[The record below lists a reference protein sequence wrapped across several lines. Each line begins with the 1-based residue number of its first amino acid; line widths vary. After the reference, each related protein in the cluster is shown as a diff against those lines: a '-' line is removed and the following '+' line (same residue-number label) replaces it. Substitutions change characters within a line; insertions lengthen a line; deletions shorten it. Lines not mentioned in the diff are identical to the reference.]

1 MAPMWLGDVCEMAL
15 VGFQGRGC
23 ANGVQPD
30 FCHSLFRDTL
40 LFQLAFN
47 MRDDSRTTLEHKS
60 TVCLDVMS
68 LIASSC
74 GYNRGEIELRVAHE
88 FPAHMATQRGL
99 AERPQHRH
107 PPRVQPGAP
116 VR

>member
-23 ANGVQPD
+23 ANGVPPD

-47 MRDDSRTTLEHKS
+47 MRDDSRTTLEHKP
-60 TVCLDVMS
+60 TVCLDVMY

-74 GYNRGEIELRVAHE
+74 GYNRGEIELRVAH
-88 FPAHMATQRGL
+88 
-99 AERPQHRH
+99 
-107 PPRVQPGAP
+107 
-116 VR
+116 